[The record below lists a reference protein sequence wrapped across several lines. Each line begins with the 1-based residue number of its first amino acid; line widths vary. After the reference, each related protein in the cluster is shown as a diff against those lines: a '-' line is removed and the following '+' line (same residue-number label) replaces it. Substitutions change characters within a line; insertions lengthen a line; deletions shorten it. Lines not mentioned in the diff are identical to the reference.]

1 MRPLRNH
8 CPSSGKVLGNRS
20 KMNPPLPNKDA
31 FSRSNT
37 LENLSELFP
46 VKPVL
51 MLLGTVLLLIGGYYL
66 SLFAIHGFD
75 PDFLQINKC
84 VESGGQWNSKLRICE
99 PLPGIYIPPEP
110 VSLDY

>member
-1 MRPLRNH
+1 MI
-8 CPSSGKVLGNRS
+8 
-20 KMNPPLPNKDA
+20 NPPEKNKDA
-31 FSRSNT
+31 FPRSNI

-51 MLLGTVLLLIGGYYL
+51 MLIGTVVLLTIGYYF

-110 VSLDY
+110 ASLDY

>member
-1 MRPLRNH
+1 MRSLRNH
-8 CPSSGKVLGNRS
+8 CPSSGKVLS
-20 KMNPPLPNKDA
+20 DLMMKPPEKNKDA
-31 FSRSNT
+31 FPRSNT
-37 LENLSELFP
+37 LESLSELFP

-75 PDFLQINKC
+75 SDFLQINKC
-84 VESGGQWNSKLRICE
+84 VESGGRWNSKLRICE

>member
-8 CPSSGKVLGNRS
+8 CPSSGKVLS
-20 KMNPPLPNKDA
+20 DSMMKPPVPNKDA
-31 FSRSNT
+31 FPRSNT
-37 LENLSELFP
+37 LESLSELFP